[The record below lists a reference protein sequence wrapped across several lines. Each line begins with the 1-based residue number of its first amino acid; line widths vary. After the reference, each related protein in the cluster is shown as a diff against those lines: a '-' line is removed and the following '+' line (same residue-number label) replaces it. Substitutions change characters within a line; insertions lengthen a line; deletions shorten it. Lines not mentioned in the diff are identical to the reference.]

1 MALTKAQL
9 DGVARSNKVRCP
21 PERSQN
27 KGRIMSSVLK
37 KAKDVVCE
45 RKKARLPPKRGRVI
59 IMVLESL
66 SKSVVV
72 CERKKARLPPK
83 RGRVIIMVLESL
95 SKSVAKLPS
104 KSWNLLN
111 RKNNC
116 IRGKVASTT

>member
-27 KGRIMSSVLK
+27 EGRKKSSVLK
-37 KAKDVVCE
+37 KAKDVVVCG

-59 IMVLESL
+59 M
-66 SKSVVV
+66 
-72 CERKKARLPPK
+72 
-83 RGRVIIMVLESL
+83 MVLESL

-111 RKNNC
+111 RKNN
-116 IRGKVASTT
+116 VASEEK